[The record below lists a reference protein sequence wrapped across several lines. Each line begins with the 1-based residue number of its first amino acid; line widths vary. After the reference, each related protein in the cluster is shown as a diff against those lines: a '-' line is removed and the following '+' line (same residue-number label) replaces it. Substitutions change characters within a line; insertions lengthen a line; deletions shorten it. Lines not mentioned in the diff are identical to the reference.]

1 MTIKN
6 KQNKTEVNMTEN
18 KEMVEVKSKR
28 NWDEAL
34 EREPWLAPLIDIYE
48 TKEDYFLTAQMPG
61 VSKDDVKIKLEE
73 DHLVI
78 MGRITFDEV
87 VNRKYVLK
95 ETETGNYYRR
105 FKISDSIDDSRIDAK
120 LENGVLNVKLPKH
133 ERMKPKTIEIK

>member
-1 MTIKN
+1 
-6 KQNKTEVNMTEN
+6 MTEN

-73 DHLVI
+73 GHLVI